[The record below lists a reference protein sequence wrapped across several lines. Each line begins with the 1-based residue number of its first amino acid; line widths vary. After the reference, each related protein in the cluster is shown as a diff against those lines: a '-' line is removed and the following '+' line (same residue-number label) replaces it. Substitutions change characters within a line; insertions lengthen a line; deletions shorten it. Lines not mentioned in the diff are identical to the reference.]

1 MGLKRLLTMFSP
13 KKTLLKI
20 LTHPVQVIRI
30 KEISPCLRLVR
41 VAGEA
46 IKNLSWSSGDKIKLR
61 IGSKMRSYTPSTIN
75 CQEGWIEIII
85 FLHGHGIAS
94 EWASHVKVGDE
105 SGFMGPAKSM
115 PMPDFSPSRVLFL
128 GDETTIGLAY
138 ALFAYLPDSSKIEG
152 AIELN
157 DEDLTAVSSL
167 NLSVEAVPRTTKHGT
182 ALSVWLTHWI
192 TNKAYQSFLN
202 EEHAIIWISGEA
214 NTILSIKKQLLDIG
228 ISSDKFYIKPYWS
241 IRGHSH
247 RKAIQRQLK

>member
-1 MGLKRLLTMFSP
+1 MFSP

-20 LTHPVQVIRI
+20 LTHPVHVSRV
-30 KEISPCLRLVR
+30 KEVSPSLRLIR
-41 VAGEA
+41 MAGEA
-46 IKNLSWSSGDKIKLR
+46 IKTLSWSSGDKIKVR
-61 IGSKMRSYTPSTIN
+61 VGSKMRSYTPSTIN
-75 CQEGWIEIII
+75 CEEGWIEIII

-115 PMPDFSPSRVLFL
+115 PMPNFSPSRVLFL

-138 ALFAYLPDSSKIEG
+138 ALFTDLPNFCKIEG

-157 DEDLTAVSSL
+157 DEDLNAISSL
-167 NLSVEAVPRTTKHGT
+167 NLSVAAVPRTTKHGT
-182 ALSVWLTHWI
+182 ALCAWLAHWI
-192 TNKAYQSFLN
+192 TNKSYQSFLN
-202 EEHAIIWISGEA
+202 EEQAIIWISGEA
-214 NTILSIKKQLLDIG
+214 DTVLSVKKQLLEIG
-228 ISSDKFYIKPYWS
+228 IPSDRFYSKPYWS